1 MEPRWSTTNPPHS
14 VSRFLDRCIPAT
26 KRRGIRNRGFT
37 ANVDELITPPLP
49 VHLRQRRDPEQ
60 GYYAAVPECPVPW

>member
-1 MEPRWSTTNPPHS
+1 M
-14 VSRFLDRCIPAT
+14 AT
-26 KRRGIRNRGFT
+26 AIAAFSSKQKVGFA

-60 GYYAAVPECPVPW
+60 GYYPAVPECPVPWRQVVQ